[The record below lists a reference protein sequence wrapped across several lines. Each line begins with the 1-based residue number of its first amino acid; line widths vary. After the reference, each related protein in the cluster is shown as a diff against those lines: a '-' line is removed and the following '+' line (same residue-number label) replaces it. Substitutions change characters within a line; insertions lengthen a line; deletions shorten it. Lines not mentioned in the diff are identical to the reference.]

1 MEASLNFHIP
11 LSIDELADL
20 IKDQLPVQERLK
32 LAHLL
37 TDEVN
42 ISEDDEDEDDD
53 PTKEQLIKEIKQAVR
68 EVNLIK
74 KGKMNSRPVKELLDE
89 F

>member
-1 MEASLNFHIP
+1 MEATLNFHIP

-32 LAHLL
+32 LAQLL

-42 ISEDDEDEDDD
+42 PSEEDEDDE
-53 PTKEQLIKEIKQAVR
+53 PTKEQIIEEIKQAVR
-68 EVNLIK
+68 EVNLAK
-74 KGKMNSRPVKELLDE
+74 KGRLQLPTLNEFLNEL
-89 F
+89 

>member
-1 MEASLNFHIP
+1 MEAILNFHIP

-32 LAHLL
+32 LAQLL

-42 ISEDDEDEDDD
+42 PSEEDEE
-53 PTKEQLIKEIKQAVR
+53 PTKEQIIEEIKQAVR
-68 EVNLIK
+68 EVNLAK
-74 KGKMNSRPVKELLDE
+74 KGHLQLPTLNEFLNEL
-89 F
+89 